1 MVKANDYVRVA
12 SQTLNGGIGVLKRM
26 SKLAQSA
33 ASRLG
38 ERRGVELPRGA
49 NLVETALKFNLQV
62 FSSLSNHALAFLDE
76 VASSA
81 ERALN
86 ANANVAQAASPA
98 SPSKAQ
104 IVLSGMPGE
113 RATASFI
120 VENTHT
126 GPLDVVLHS
135 SDLTPDQGD
144 ALPARLLVFE
154 PARLTLKAGEQS
166 MVRAVVDL
174 GPEFRVGRT
183 YKSTIRIEPFQSQ
196 EIELRLF
203 ILAPAAS
210 AVTKSTSTRKN
221 TTGRSR
227 GRKSSAIEKK

>member
-1 MVKANDYVRVA
+1 MANANDYVRVA
-12 SQTLNGGIGVLKRM
+12 SQTLNGGVSVLKRM

-33 ASRLG
+33 ASKLG
-38 ERRGVELPRGA
+38 ERRSVELPRGA
-49 NLVETALKFNLQV
+49 DLVETALKFNLQV
-62 FSSLSNHALAFLDE
+62 FSSLSDHLLAFLNE

-86 ANANVAQAASPA
+86 GHANVAQAA

-126 GPLDVVLHS
+126 RPLDVVLHS

-144 ALPARLLVFE
+144 ALPARLVAFE
-154 PARLTLKAGEQS
+154 PAQLTLEAGEQH
-166 MVRAVVDL
+166 MIRAVVDL
-174 GPEFRVGRT
+174 GPEFGVGRT

-203 ILAPAAS
+203 ILPPASS
-210 AVTKSTSTRKN
+210 AATTRTSTRKH